1 LVASLQQQQRGLL
14 RPQLRQQ
21 QTSSLLQLRTQPG
34 PEHLMCLQ
42 LLCWRTQQQQRS
54 QLLLLQSQTSLCWVQ
69 MLRLLSL
76 LLSLQPLL
84 RLA

>member
-1 LVASLQQQQRGLL
+1 LPQQQPQGPLHLRLLQQQM
-14 RPQLRQQ
+14 
-21 QTSSLLQLRTQPG
+21 SSLLQLMTQPG

-42 LLCWRTQQQQRS
+42 LLCWTTQLQQRS
-54 QLLLLQSQTSLCWVQ
+54 QLLLLQCRSQRSQCWEQ

-84 RLA
+84 GAA